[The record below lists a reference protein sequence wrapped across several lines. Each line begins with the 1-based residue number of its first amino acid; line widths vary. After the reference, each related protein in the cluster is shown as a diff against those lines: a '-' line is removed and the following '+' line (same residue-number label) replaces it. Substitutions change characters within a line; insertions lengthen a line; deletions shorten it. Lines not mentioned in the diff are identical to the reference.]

1 MIDSDQQRRLQRF
14 WGEAIFCLGALWG
27 FANLVYWPVAAL
39 TSIAG
44 SSWFEG
50 CVIAAGGVLS
60 FCGSTG
66 AFYRRRFASRVLLAG
81 GIALLLLAIL
91 GKISF
96 PNDTRGYVN
105 LALLFFSGITPIA
118 LGIFGL
124 VTGRK
129 GWPPLRGPL

>member
-1 MIDSDQQRRLQRF
+1 MIDSDQQSRLQRF
-14 WGEAIFCLGALWG
+14 WGGAIFCLGALWG

-44 SSWFEG
+44 SSWFEVG
-50 CVIAAGGVLS
+50 VIAAGGALS

-66 AFYRRRFASRVLLAG
+66 AFYRRSFASQWLLAG

-91 GKISF
+91 GQVMLSG
-96 PNDTRGYVN
+96 DTRGLIN
-105 LALLFFSGITPIA
+105 LGLLFFSGMIPIA

-124 VTGRK
+124 VTARK
-129 GWPPLRGPL
+129 SWPPLRGPL